1 MIHVCSDLPVCFK
14 GCDMRNIKR
23 VVLWGMP
30 PSFCALVQRAGRAAR
45 DFTVLG
51 EAILIVPASV
61 ISKGVSD
68 VEVESTLSNNADNES
83 TEAENRS
90 DEAAELLASNGI
102 QLAQGNEMVHVD
114 DGGVRVAQDSDDEGD
129 EGTRE
134 EKKKR
139 KKKTAKNFNSREA
152 KFLSLFVSTP
162 NCRRIVWDT
171 FFDNKNKCESIIDVQ
186 HFGF

>member
-1 MIHVCSDLPVCFK
+1 
-14 GCDMRNIKR
+14 
-23 VVLWGMP
+23 MP

-51 EAILIVPASV
+51 EAILIVPASL

-102 QLAQGNEMVHVD
+102 QLAQGNKMVHVD

-129 EGTRE
+129 GAHSAQIYELNTE
-134 EKKKR
+134 N
-139 KKKTAKNFNSREA
+139 TVTLYPLSRPSGCPA
-152 KFLSLFVSTP
+152 DCTQ
-162 NCRRIVWDT
+162 WT
-171 FFDNKNKCESIIDVQ
+171 M
-186 HFGF
+186 